1 MKTLTYLLLAS
12 LLTFCS
18 CERKPVLTTQAQ
30 KHETPKPLQN
40 DSKDIS
46 LISKRMP
53 DENLVEAIYAD
64 MIKDNAD
71 LKGLEEQRQHFDDGH
86 QDSLKEFYDYD
97 RKSNNYY
104 NSANETLNSI
114 TDTVLKQRLKMLVT
128 SSQKKYVDRV
138 AKIKSAIKNI
148 DADELTTSNY
158 YLTLKLAAT
167 LPVMEDYQADHMPN
181 GKSITAIVNE
191 SVKLKH
197 STQKLAAKYED
208 KLTGK

>member
-71 LKGLEEQRQHFDDGH
+71 LKGLELPVRVSGTFDNLKYKLEFGQMLSGMGKEQV
-86 QDSLKEFYDYD
+86 K
-97 RKSNNYY
+97 
-104 NSANETLNSI
+104 
-114 TDTVLKQRLKMLVT
+114 VLKDTAKDALKGQLDDLKKQLREGSDKSSAQGQGAT
-128 SSQKKYVDRV
+128 SGTATAPE
-138 AKIKSAIKNI
+138 AKRP
-148 DADELTTSNY
+148 E
-158 YLTLKLAAT
+158 
-167 LPVMEDYQADHMPN
+167 E
-181 GKSITAIVNE
+181 
-191 SVKLKH
+191 KLK
-197 STQKLAAKYED
+197 D
-208 KLTGK
+208 KLKGLLR